1 MTRPGG
7 ECDVNAS
14 PKIAPRLLVTAGPT
28 HEAIDPVRY
37 LANRSSGKMGFAL
50 AARAAARGWPCLL
63 VAGPVHL
70 PTPAGVER
78 VDVVSAAEMYEAV
91 AARAGGCDAAIHA
104 AAVADFR
111 PARAASGKI
120 KKGGH
125 EGFSLELTRTR
136 DILGS
141 MRGELGF
148 TGVLVGFAAET
159 SNLLEEAE
167 RKYRAKGCDLLV
179 ANDVSRA
186 DIGFGSDFNEVILI
200 SPSGPPEPLPRATK
214 ESIADT
220 ILDRVV
226 ELLAAKARRLL

>member
-1 MTRPGG
+1 MTQPGG
-7 ECDVNAS
+7 ECGVIPS
-14 PKIAPRLLVTAGPT
+14 SESAPRLLVTAGPT

-50 AARAAARGWPCLL
+50 AARATARGWSCLL

-91 AARAGGCDAAIHA
+91 ADRAGSCDAAIHA

-111 PARAASGKI
+111 PSRPAAGKI
-120 KKGGH
+120 KKSGNDGLV
-125 EGFSLELTRTR
+125 LELTRTR

-141 MRGELGF
+141 MRGVFGF

-179 ANDVSRA
+179 ANDVSRS
-186 DIGFGSDFNEVILI
+186 DIGFGSDFNEVLLL
-200 SPSGPPEPLPRATK
+200 SPDGAPEPLPRASK
-214 ESIADT
+214 ESIADA
-220 ILDRVV
+220 ILDRVAA
-226 ELLAAKARRLL
+226 LLAAKNQRPR